1 MSGAA
6 LEEQKEALARCGKSL
21 FLFGASKVVA
31 AEPLPNEGVIQ
42 AEPAAT

>member
-31 AEPLPNEGVIQ
+31 EPLPNEGVIQ